1 MRLLRADVFTDI
13 YNCHLRL
20 DFIDLPSCS
29 SVSFLPS
36 SPFPLFPSLPRC
48 LFELW
53 CQISHPYSVLRPS
66 VCLQYAWTSLVE
78 NHCQARS
85 HPVLKENAGVILSQP
100 TARLLP
106 SMHFAVHVTLNYS
119 YSAAFV
125 QTQLEMTVTPLHP
138 RPLPHPPAEEDALKR
153 HVTKSAKRHAISSR
167 TLASDG
173 RVVSQRTAVIS
184 FVHFPCL
191 RDVTPAASFIQTNK
205 YCLVWRELSHCL
217 CRYESYSEAGRR
229 ENYKLQAFC

>member
-1 MRLLRADVFTDI
+1 MSPICMDQPGGES
-13 YNCHLRL
+13 
-20 DFIDLPSCS
+20 LPSLQPS
-29 SVSFLPS
+29 SVKRECRCHFESTY
-36 SPFPLFPSLPRC
+36 SPF
-48 LFELW
+48 
-53 CQISHPYSVLRPS
+53 
-66 VCLQYAWTSLVE
+66 TS
-78 NHCQARS
+78 
-85 HPVLKENAGVILSQP
+85 IY
-100 TARLLP
+100 
-106 SMHFAVHVTLNYS
+106 FAVHVTLNYS

-153 HVTKSAKRHAISSR
+153 DVTKSAKRHAISSR